1 MAAGCFWLLAAGC
14 CWNHPSVHSYSYNG
28 WPRRR
33 AAPERF
39 VTPPPSEG
47 VVSQSG
53 APLGV
58 VLVVLYN
65 LGVVLVGAVY
75 W

>member
-1 MAAGCFWLLAAGC
+1 
-14 CWNHPSVHSYSYNG
+14 
-28 WPRRR
+28 
-33 AAPERF
+33 
-39 VTPPPSEG
+39 

-65 LGVVLVGAVY
+65 LGVVLVGDVFGEV
-75 W
+75 WSSVHV

>member
-1 MAAGCFWLLAAGC
+1 MML
-14 CWNHPSVHSYSYNG
+14 V
-28 WPRRR
+28 
-33 AAPERF
+33 RF